1 MSTSAAQ
8 ISEFIRANDIKFV
21 RLAFCNLFGM
31 QKNIS
36 VNAAHFE
43 RSLSKGIPFDASSV
57 QGFSPSGADDALLF
71 PDLDTLTVLP
81 WRPTQGRVARFLCD
95 LMSSEGGP
103 LALDTRHILKN
114 AVAAAK
120 KMDLEI
126 KLGPEC
132 EFYLFQTDDNGEP
145 TDRPH
150 DSGTYFD
157 IAPLDKGENI
167 RREICLTLEEMGMFP
182 EASHHEAGPGQN
194 EIDFRYNKALA
205 AADDFLTFKSVV
217 KAIASLNGLYAS
229 FMPRPLS
236 NQSGNGLHINASL
249 YRGGV
254 NLMDGFQTGNHQ
266 IAEQFIAGV
275 LDHVKEMSAF
285 LNPTIN
291 SYDRL
296 GLPQAPSAISWSLH
310 NRSNLIRLPAESGER
325 ARFELRSPDPSV
337 NPYLAFALT
346 IYAGLDGIE
355 HGLTLSGPS
364 VVSGELPAS
373 LSDALTLAENSRF
386 IETALGTA
394 ITQRYI
400 TQKRDEAA
408 AFVSSG
414 SKPAFYAEQYFRT
427 L

>member
-1 MSTSAAQ
+1 M
-8 ISEFIRANDIKFV
+8 
-21 RLAFCNLFGM
+21 
-31 QKNIS
+31 
-36 VNAAHFE
+36 
-43 RSLSKGIPFDASSV
+43 
-57 QGFSPSGADDALLF
+57 
-71 PDLDTLTVLP
+71 
-81 WRPTQGRVARFLCD
+81 
-95 LMSSEGGP
+95 
-103 LALDTRHILKN
+103 
-114 AVAAAK
+114 
-120 KMDLEI
+120 
-126 KLGPEC
+126 
-132 EFYLFQTDDNGEP
+132 
-145 TDRPH
+145 
-150 DSGTYFD
+150 
-157 IAPLDKGENI
+157 
-167 RREICLTLEEMGMFP
+167 
-182 EASHHEAGPGQN
+182 
-194 EIDFRYNKALA
+194 
-205 AADDFLTFKSVV
+205 
-217 KAIASLNGLYAS
+217 
-229 FMPRPLS
+229 
-236 NQSGNGLHINASL
+236 
-249 YRGGV
+249 
-254 NLMDGFQTGNHQ
+254 
-266 IAEQFIAGV
+266 

-346 IYAGLDGIE
+346 IYAVLDGIE